1 MHRTLLAS
9 LTCQTGHGSNYSQR
23 CAQTHC
29 GSLRCWRSDK
39 LVILQYVQMW
49 LYEPRGFVSE
59 ATATSLWC
67 SAEHVPTSCLG
78 VAGR

>member
-1 MHRTLLAS
+1 MSHGACHES
-9 LTCQTGHGSNYSQR
+9 WQSWQTGQR
-23 CAQTHC
+23 CVQTPC

-49 LYEPRGFVSE
+49 LYELRGFVSE